1 MDLEIAKMTAKGQ
14 ITVPVAIQKRLGL
27 KPGDKVGFIADGGGI
42 RVVNVSSLT
51 LGGVAEHAACEAD
64 DHVLHEKKETPV

>member
-27 KPGDKVGFIADGGGI
+27 KPGDKVGFIADSGGM

-51 LGGVAEHAACEAD
+51 LGGVAEHAAREA